1 MEATTARINEVEER
15 IYDRKDKMME
25 NNEAEKKID
34 NYKSM
39 MREFKIINHILKQNN
54 VGIIGIPKEEE
65 CGDRG

>member
-1 MEATTARINEVEER
+1 MEAVTASISEAEEK
-15 IYDRKDKMME
+15 ISDLEHKMME